1 MSPRTIAII
10 GGAGRTLITLGVLT
24 LAFAGFQLWGTG
36 ITEDRAQASL
46 ENDFAARRA
55 AFTDF
60 AAAQGVDPGAVGQ
73 HTETPSATE
82 PTDGPDPSATE
93 PEPADDV
100 DSVQDATPVQVP
112 DEPPTPAEPVPEELL
127 PSVGEALGVIRIPAI
142 GVDKVVIAGT
152 RRSDLRKGPGH
163 YLKTPLPGQAG
174 NAAIA
179 GHRTTYGAPFG
190 DLDLLEP
197 GDRIVVETF
206 QGLFNYEVLP
216 QTTDEGTA
224 GHSIISPYDVFVLD
238 DYGDNRLTLTACH
251 PKYSARQR
259 IVVQA
264 KLVNPPAATI
274 QLAGL
279 DDALA
284 AELAGQQLAYEATGE
299 DPGSGAEGSDPG
311 RSEEASTVG
320 VSAEALDESLGWHF
334 EEAVPFLVW
343 SLFTALAALIT
354 AIAGRKW
361 RKWPSY
367 ALATPVVLTLLF
379 LSFTHLDRMLPAF

>member
-10 GGAGRTLITLGVLT
+10 GGAGRSLTTLGVLT

-46 ENDFAARRA
+46 EGDFAARQA
-55 AFTDF
+55 AYSDF
-60 AAAQGVDPGAVGQ
+60 AAARGVDPGSLGGDPDSTALASG
-73 HTETPSATE
+73 S
-82 PTDGPDPSATE
+82 PDP
-93 PEPADDV
+93 
-100 DSVQDATPVQVP
+100 ATPVPATIDDGDLVEVGSAP
-112 DEPPTPAEPVPEELL
+112 DAETAPVTAESVPEDLL

-224 GHSIISPYDVFVLD
+224 GHSIISPYDVYVLD

-299 DPGSGAEGSDPG
+299 DPFSGDEGSDPG

-343 SLFTALAALIT
+343 SLFTALAALIA